1 MDNSNNN
8 KLLEKI
14 GAVNKLI
21 ETFDVGEPPYSFKLR
36 CCAETVTQTRQI
48 GFCTI
53 GCAAVVLV
61 RSMRPSASLQT
72 AGLVLAFIAIFFAIY
87 CMIYASKIEK
97 TDIAEVNG
105 DSITVK
111 GRTYNYSEISE
122 IKGASFNNLKIMSS
136 GGKIAALNKSC
147 DGCGDLIRWARQHN
161 IPINDDNTRDFEG
174 IKQRNVLITAVLT
187 ISCVIIAFL
196 IVFLKRM

>member
-61 RSMRPSASLQT
+61 RSMRPSASLQI

-97 TDIAEVNG
+97 IDIAEVSG

-111 GRTYNYSEISE
+111 GRTYSYSEISE
-122 IKGASFNNLKIMSS
+122 IRGAAFNNLKIMSN
-136 GGKIAALNKSC
+136 GTKIAALNKSC
-147 DGCGDLIRWARQHN
+147 DGCGDLVRWAKQHN
-161 IPINDDNTRDFEG
+161 IPVNDTNTGD
-174 IKQRNVLITAVLT
+174 IQSIQKRNSVIVAVL
-187 ISCVIIAFL
+187 VILAMVIGFL
-196 IVFLKRM
+196 VVFLKKM